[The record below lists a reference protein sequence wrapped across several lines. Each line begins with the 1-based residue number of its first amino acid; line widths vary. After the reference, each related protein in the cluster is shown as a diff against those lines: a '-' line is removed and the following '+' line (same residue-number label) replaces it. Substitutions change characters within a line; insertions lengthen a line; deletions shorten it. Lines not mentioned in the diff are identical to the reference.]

1 MGELPPPQFCLGVLA
16 HLRLQTDMSTAS
28 GAIASVSLHA
38 HHWPPFWS
46 PKNWKLAQVS
56 AHDSRELAPG
66 FWAGTGIPKASDM
79 SDE

>member
-1 MGELPPPQFCLGVLA
+1 MGPLPEPQFCLGVVA

-38 HHWPPFWS
+38 HHWPPFWR
-46 PKNWKLAQVS
+46 PKNWKLEQRFEHA
-56 AHDSRELAPG
+56 SREPAPG
-66 FWAGTGIPKASDM
+66 LLAGTAIPKAADM